1 MPNTVYHLYVVQMEN
16 REAMHAKL
24 ARESIGTGIHY
35 LVPLHLQKAYGN
47 LGYGPGDFPL
57 CESAAKRILSL
68 PVFPGLSEADQVR
81 VVDVVV
87 RSAQRT
93 QAQNALAM

>member
-1 MPNTVYHLYVVQMEN
+1 MPNAVYHLYVVQVKK
-16 REAMHAKL
+16 REAMQAKL
-24 ARESIGTGIHY
+24 AKESIGTGIHY

-47 LGYGPGDFPL
+47 LGYGPRFPL
-57 CESAAKRILSL
+57 CEKAAKRILSL
-68 PVFPGLSEADQVR
+68 PMFPGLSEADQVR

-93 QAQNALAM
+93 QAQNAMAM